1 MHADKKD
8 INISLS
14 SHEYLV
20 LSTPTA
26 FINANHSEIAGK
38 RELSIAIY
46 VVNGFQLTFKL
57 YKQSSESVC

>member
-1 MHADKKD
+1 MHADKD
-8 INISLS
+8 IDISRP

-20 LSTPTA
+20 LSTPAA

-38 RELSIAIY
+38 RALSIAIY

-57 YKQSSESVC
+57 CKQSSESVC